1 MQEFFSVIT
10 YKGKK
15 IHYIDYSN
23 FGSAKEK
30 TLGLIQYSVGEC
42 KKLEPKSSLTLI
54 NVVNLSFDMDIINA
68 FRDSIGDTLPYVNKL
83 AVTGLTGLQKV
94 DYNFITNLS
103 QKYLIQAFDTELEA
117 KEWLI
122 SDND

>member
-1 MQEFFSVIT
+1 MNEFSLIT

-30 TLGLIQYSVGEC
+30 TMKLIAYSVAEC

-54 NVVNLSFDMDIINA
+54 NVKSLSFDMDIINA
-68 FRDSIGDTLPYVNKL
+68 FKDSIGESQPFVRKL
-83 AVTGLTGLQKV
+83 AVAGLTGLQKV
-94 DYNFITNLS
+94 VYNFITNLS
-103 QKYLIQAFDTELEA
+103 QKYVIKAFDTEQEA

-122 SDND
+122 SETE

>member
-1 MQEFFSVIT
+1 MQEFSLVS

-23 FGSAKEK
+23 FGSVKEK
-30 TLGLIQYSVGEC
+30 TLGLIKYSVGEC
-42 KKLEPKSSLTLI
+42 KKLELKSSLTLI
-54 NVVNLSFDMDIINA
+54 NVFNLSFDMDIINA

-83 AVTGLTGLQKV
+83 AVIGLNGLQTV
-94 DYNFITNLS
+94 VYNFITNLS
-103 QKYLIQAFDTELEA
+103 QKYLIKAFDSEIEA

-122 SDND
+122 KDDDN